1 MGSLLWLA
9 AFLAAL
15 CVFSIILEI
24 IDTKEAKKWRENL
37 KEISPEKDPKKTI
50 NQR

>member
-1 MGSLLWLA
+1 MGSLLWMA

-15 CVFSIILEI
+15 CVFSIILEV

-37 KEISPEKDPKKTI
+37 KEKDPKKTI
-50 NQR
+50 NQK